1 MKGTYIEIP
10 DDIKKRMKMI
20 AKEKGFNFKIV
31 ARIAFEEYLKRN
43 EKK

>member
-1 MKGTYIEIP
+1 MKGTFIELP
-10 DDIKKRMKMI
+10 EDIKNRMKI
-20 AKEKGFNFKIV
+20 VAKEKGFNFKIV